1 MDNITVKEELA
12 KAVEELG
19 FTEFTEIQKKTI
31 PLIQEGK
38 DVIGQAYTG
47 SGKTLAFGLPALEK
61 LHKGAG
67 LQMLVIVPTRE
78 LCNQVARELRKFA
91 RHTGLRIV
99 EIYGG
104 VSLMPQTDHLRTAD
118 IVVGTPGRLLD
129 HLSRGNMHLGIIR
142 VLVLDEADKMFEMG
156 FVEDIN
162 KIISQ
167 TPRQRQTL
175 LFSATMPQEVRH
187 LALNYMKD
195 PVNIKIQEYVDNSQ
209 LVQKYYPVEQ
219 RDKFSLLVHFL
230 QQRRVG
236 LTMIFC
242 ATRRMV
248 DSLDKNL
255 YKQGVKARALHGGMS
270 QNKRK
275 QVMDLFH
282 AKKLDILIASDVAAR
297 GLDIK
302 DVNLV
307 VNYDLPKTSKEYV
320 HRIGRTARAGKSGE
334 VICILSQNDHEN
346 FRRVL
351 EDHSLKI
358 EKADVPRF
366 ERVHFLI
373 ERRERQGGRRGGGK
387 PFGVTLHRR
396 R

>member
-61 LHKGAG
+61 LQKGAG